1 MEYFAAN
8 PPRNSPEWNTLDE
21 KVWGGRGGGRAGVPG
36 QQRHSGGS
44 HLVRIGQSE
53 SGGLRTSTGNRRT
66 RRPSRS
72 TLVGLRI
79 RAPTILEPYLKI
91 VLAEK
96 VSPATLAI
104 FQEEPG
110 WNVVTA
116 DQIAPGGLPAELA
129 DADALIVRSAVQAD
143 AALLAAAPKLRII
156 GRAGVGVDNIDA
168 DEATRRGIVV
178 MNTPGANAVAV
189 AELTLGLMISMA
201 RGIPR
206 ANVTMHAGKW
216 EKKSLQGSELRGKM
230 LGIIGLG
237 RVGLEV
243 ARRAQ
248 AFGMTV
254 IGYDPFIAPVIA
266 RENQVALLS
275 LEEVLSSS
283 DFLSLHV
290 GLTPQTEG
298 LINQKSIATMKKG
311 VRIVNCARGELIVD
325 EALAEALASGQVA
338 GAALDVFR
346 KEPLKESPYFSLDNI
361 LLSPHIGGSTDEA
374 QEAIGIQ
381 LANQV
386 RDYLKLGVVQNA
398 INVASLTEEEYAE
411 LSPYIEMASRLG
423 QLLGHAGGTGSS
435 NTALGNIESI
445 SLTYNGRLAQLK
457 TEMIRNAAIA
467 GVLHGADG
475 VNRINAYAAA
485 AERGLRVQ
493 EDKREQISG
502 GTGATLRLTLHW
514 TRKTAGGDEQ
524 GTWTGL
530 ATVLHGHSPRLLSYD
545 GIDIE
550 AELSGTLVIIRNQ
563 DVPGVIGRIGT
574 ILGEAKLNIAS
585 FALGRAKPAKGSA
598 AGAGHALAVVQLD
611 MTPSG
616 GPTSIHPELEQALIA
631 LRQVDAITS
640 VRTVELGK
648 L

>member
-1 MEYFAAN
+1 
-8 PPRNSPEWNTLDE
+8 
-21 KVWGGRGGGRAGVPG
+21 
-36 QQRHSGGS
+36 
-44 HLVRIGQSE
+44 
-53 SGGLRTSTGNRRT
+53 
-66 RRPSRS
+66 
-72 TLVGLRI
+72 
-79 RAPTILEPYLKI
+79 LKI

-104 FQEEPG
+104 LQKEHG

-143 AALLAAAPKLRII
+143 ATLLASAPKLRII

-168 DEATRRGIVV
+168 AEATRRGIVV

-189 AELTLGLMISMA
+189 AELTLGLMISMC
-201 RGIPR
+201 RSIPR
-206 ANVTMHAGKW
+206 ANSTMHAAKW
-216 EKKSLQGSELRGKM
+216 DKKSLQGSELRNKT

-237 RVGLEV
+237 RIGLEV

-248 AFGMTV
+248 AFGMDV

-266 RENQVALLS
+266 RENDVALLS
-275 LEEVLSSS
+275 LDEVLSSS

-298 LINQKSIATMKKG
+298 LINQKSIAQMKKG

-325 EALAEALASGQVA
+325 QALAAAVQSGHVA

-346 KEPLKESPYFSLDNI
+346 HEPLKDSPYFGIDNV
-361 LLSPHIGGSTDEA
+361 LLSPHIAGSTDEA

-398 INVASLTEEEYAE
+398 VNVASLTEEEYAE
-411 LSPYIEMASRLG
+411 VSPYIEMAARLG
-423 QLLGHAGGTGSS
+423 QLLGHASGSGIP
-435 NTALGNIESI
+435 NTALGHVESI
-445 SLTYNGRLAQLK
+445 SLTYNGRLAALK
-457 TEMIRNAAIA
+457 TDMIRNAAIA

-475 VNRINAYAAA
+475 VNRINASAAA
-485 AERGLRVQ
+485 AERGIRIQ

-514 TRKTAGGDEQ
+514 SRKAEHGTEN

-550 AELSGTLVIIRNQ
+550 AELADTLVIIRNQ

-585 FALGRAKPAKGSA
+585 FALGRAKPGQPANPSSRVPE
-598 AGAGHALAVVQLD
+598 GHALAVVQLD
-611 MTPSG
+611 IAQTDGS
-616 GPTSIHPELEQALIA
+616 TSTSPELEQALVA
-631 LRQVDAITS
+631 LRKVDAITS